1 MEMIGESR
9 RFSRMGFYIRL
20 VYYQLALGGGF
31 TIIFILFTIFSFG
44 KLSSVFQLNVF
55 NK

>member
-20 VYYQLALGGGF
+20 VYYHLPQAVDY